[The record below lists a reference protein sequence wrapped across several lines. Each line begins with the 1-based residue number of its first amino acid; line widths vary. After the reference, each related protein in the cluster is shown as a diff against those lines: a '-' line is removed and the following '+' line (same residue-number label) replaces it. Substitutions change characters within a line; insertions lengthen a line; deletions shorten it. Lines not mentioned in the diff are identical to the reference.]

1 MSNPLYQQ
9 FLMQNSPLNMT
20 ADFFQ
25 RLQQFRQNFQGNP
38 QEIVQNMLKSGQISQ
53 QQYDMAVMQA
63 NKICGR

>member
-38 QEIVQNMLKSGQISQ
+38 QEIVHNMLKSGQISQ

>member
-25 RLQQFRQNFQGNP
+25 RLQQFKQNFQGNP

>member
-1 MSNPLYQQ
+1 MINSLYQQ
-9 FLMQNSPLNMT
+9 FIMQNSPLNMT

-25 RLQQFRQNFQGNP
+25 RLQQFKQNFQGNP